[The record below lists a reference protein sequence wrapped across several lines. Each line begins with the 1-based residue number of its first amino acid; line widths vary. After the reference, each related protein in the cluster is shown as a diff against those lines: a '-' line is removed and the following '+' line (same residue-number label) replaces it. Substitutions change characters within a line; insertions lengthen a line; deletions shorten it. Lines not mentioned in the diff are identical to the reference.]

1 MTLCKCTV
9 VNKSKGARRHELKA
23 PNFFSQESFP
33 QVSFF
38 SLWPVFLFIWFP
50 FGLAEF
56 RPIRIVKHTHKKER
70 ILSLAQC
77 LDRINVR
84 DVCAAFK
91 FIQGYTQKP
100 LIIYFYFLFP
110 LDFVFFHHV
119 VVVVIVGLP
128 RERERPLMEAKKQGR
143 ALQDR
148 HWVLVG
154 CGRPCDC
161 TEIPSRG
168 LCVCGDSPRGRQY
181 FSLHFYFWNSC
192 RLAVFI
198 CF

>member
-1 MTLCKCTV
+1 MQVHGCKQI
-9 VNKSKGARRHELKA
+9 KRSKATRIEGAKLLFSRVFSSSLLLLSLAR
-23 PNFFSQESFP
+23 FFIYLISF
-33 QVSFF
+33 
-38 SLWPVFLFIWFP
+38 WT
-50 FGLAEF
+50 G
-56 RPIRIVKHTHKKER
+56 RIPSDPHRETHKKER

-110 LDFVFFHHV
+110 LDFFFFHHV

-128 RERERPLMEAKKQGR
+128 RERERERPLMEAKKQGR

-148 HWVLVG
+148 HWALVG

-181 FSLHFYFWNSC
+181 FSLHFFC
-192 RLAVFI
+192 
-198 CF
+198 